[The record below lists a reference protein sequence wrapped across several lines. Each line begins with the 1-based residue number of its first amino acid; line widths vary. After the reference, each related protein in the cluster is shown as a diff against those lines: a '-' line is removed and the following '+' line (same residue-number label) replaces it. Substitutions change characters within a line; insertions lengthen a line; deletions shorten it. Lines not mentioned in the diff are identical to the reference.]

1 MISARFVVEGMLLL
15 LFFLDFCVCCGCFLS
30 FNKIVLSTTIVLWL
44 CARQRPTRRCVPAKL
59 RWAIIP
65 IRFVISL
72 SLSLSLALTH
82 RKIVCVGGMFRI
94 TSLAAASSASA
105 RNAMVSAVVQQRSFV
120 ARAYCQRSS
129 LDVDAN
135 HYCSKGN
142 EDVVWCCC
150 CCCC

>member
-1 MISARFVVEGMLLL
+1 VVVREAAADEAMRAGETPLG
-15 LFFLDFCVCCGCFLS
+15 DHPDQVCHFTLP
-30 FNKIVLSTTIVLWL
+30 F
-44 CARQRPTRRCVPAKL
+44 
-59 RWAIIP
+59 
-65 IRFVISL
+65 SL

-105 RNAMVSAVVQQRSFV
+105 RDAMVSAVVQQRSLV
-120 ARAYCQRSS
+120 ARAYCQRTS
-129 LDVDAN
+129 LDIDAN

-150 CCCC
+150 